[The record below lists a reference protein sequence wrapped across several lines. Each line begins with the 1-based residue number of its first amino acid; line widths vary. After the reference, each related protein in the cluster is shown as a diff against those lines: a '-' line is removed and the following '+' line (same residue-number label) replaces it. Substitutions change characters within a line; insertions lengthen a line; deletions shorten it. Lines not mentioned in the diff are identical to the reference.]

1 MSETKKF
8 EDLFLSSNL
17 EETLSIKK
25 LKILIISD
33 INSNFMYLQKLK
45 EWQLKNNIYFDYI
58 FFAGNFLKHT
68 NFSNKTEEKENI
80 AIQEAEMSTLIT
92 FLENINLNIFYIGG
106 LNDPKNLFMKNPPT
120 LTIKSINI
128 HKQCVKIFD
137 DLYLIGLG
145 GMIPQF
151 INKNNENN
159 KNIFTKPFKKY
170 NFENIYKEGFLYYD
184 PDSKY
189 YGSDKK
195 FGKDIDEVFLTLNNN
210 IFEYN
215 TSKNIK
221 FILLTNF
228 GPFSSHTT
236 FYNNLNNNSMIYG
249 GSKKLENCIKKYQ
262 NILVNIHGSNSLSKG
277 IFILEKSFVVNPGNL
292 DKGDFVIIDLE
303 RDMKNEGE
311 WKIKNIQMK
320 NLFN

>member
-8 EDLFLSSNL
+8 EDLFLSSNI

-33 INSNFMYLQKLK
+33 INSNFIYLQKLK
-45 EWQLKNNIYFDYI
+45 EWQLKKNIYFDYI
-58 FFAGNFLKHT
+58 FFLGNFLKQ
-68 NFSNKTEEKENI
+68 NQYSNKNEEKENLPV
-80 AIQEAEMSTLIT
+80 QEAEMTSLIS

-106 LNDPKNLFMKNPPT
+106 NNDPKNLFMKNPPT
-120 LTIKSINI
+120 LTMKSLNI
-128 HKQCVKIFD
+128 HKQCVKILD
-137 DLYLIGLG
+137 DLYLIGLS

-151 INKNNENN
+151 INKINEPN
-159 KNIFTKPFKKY
+159 NIFIKPFKKY
-170 NFENIYKEGFLYYD
+170 NYENVYNEGFNYYD

-195 FGKDIDEVFLTLNNN
+195 FGKDIKEVFMALIND
-210 IFEYN
+210 IYEYN
-215 TSKNIK
+215 TNKNIK
-221 FILLTNF
+221 FILMTNF

-236 FYNNLNNNSMIYG
+236 FYNNLKENSMIYG
-249 GSKKLENCIKKYQ
+249 GSKILESYIKKYQ
-262 NILVNIHGSNSLSKG
+262 TILVNVHANNSLSKG
-277 IFILEKSFVVNPGNL
+277 IYILEKSFVVNPGNL

-303 RDMKNEGE
+303 RDMNKEGE
-311 WKIKNIQMK
+311 WKIKKIQME